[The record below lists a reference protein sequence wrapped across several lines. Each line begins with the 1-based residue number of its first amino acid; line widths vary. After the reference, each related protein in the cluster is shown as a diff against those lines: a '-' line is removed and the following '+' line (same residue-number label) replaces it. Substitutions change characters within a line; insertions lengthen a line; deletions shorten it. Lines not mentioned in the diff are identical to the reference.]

1 MKAAARFVVILI
13 GLLTVI
19 GLGIAGLILGEADDS
34 PGLQAIGVVLIVIPV
49 VVALRTPHTPK
60 P

>member
-34 PGLQAIGVVLIVIPV
+34 PGLQAIGVVLVVIPV
-49 VVALRTPHTPK
+49 VVALRTPRTPK

>member
-34 PGLQAIGVVLIVIPV
+34 PGLQAIGVVLVVIAV